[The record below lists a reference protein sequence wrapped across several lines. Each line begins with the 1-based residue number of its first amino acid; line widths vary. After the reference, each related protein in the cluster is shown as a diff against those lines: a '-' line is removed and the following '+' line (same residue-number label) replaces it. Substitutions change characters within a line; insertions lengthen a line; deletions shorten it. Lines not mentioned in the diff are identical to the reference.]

1 MSLSVRKIALAACC
15 FVFAVTGCSAKVSVT
30 TEKTLSQQAVEQG
43 ITDSLTQQVGRK
55 PDSVACPGPL
65 KAEVGQSLRC
75 VLVGDGVKYGVAAT
89 VTSFDSGT
97 DKAKFDVQVDQKPMV
112 G

>member
-1 MSLSVRKIALAACC
+1 MSLSVRKTALTVCC
-15 FVFAVTGCSAKVSVT
+15 VAFALTGCSAKVSVT
-30 TEKTLSQQAVEQG
+30 QEKTLSQQAVEQG
-43 ITDSLTQQVGRK
+43 ITDALTQQVGRK

-75 VLVGDGVKYGVAAT
+75 VLTGDGVKYGVAAT
-89 VTSFDSGT
+89 VTSFDSAT
-97 DKAKFDVQVDQKPMV
+97 NKANFHVQVDNQPMP